1 MSPLL
6 EKLKKNSTIKDTSLL
21 SESKFFNA
29 KDMIQTSVPMLNVA
43 FFNLLIKE
51 KQMVDLANPFFKDF
65 DKLFIGWDDTY
76 NKLTKLHDDVTRNLP
91 NYPPYNIKQVEEN
104 HYVVELALAGF
115 AKQDIDVIF
124 EEGKLTVSG
133 KAADDND
140 NFIFKGIAN
149 RAFTRTFALDDTI
162 EIKDAEM
169 LNGMLKVF
177 LEKIVPEHKK
187 AKKIEVKDKA
197 ASVKDHFAKK
207 ELLTED

>member
-1 MSPLL
+1 
-6 EKLKKNSTIKDTSLL
+6 
-21 SESKFFNA
+21 
-29 KDMIQTSVPMLNVA
+29 
-43 FFNLLIKE
+43 
-51 KQMVDLANPFFKDF
+51 MVDLANPFFKDF

-76 NKLTKLHDDVTRNLP
+76 NKLTKLHDDVTKNIP
-91 NYPPYNIKQVEEN
+91 NYPPYNIKQVEDN
-104 HYVVELALAGF
+104 HYVIELALAGF
-115 AKQDIDVIF
+115 AKQDIDVVF

-133 KAADDND
+133 KADND

-197 ASVKDHFAKK
+197 AKAKDHFAKK
-207 ELLTED
+207 ELLTEE

>member
-1 MSPLL
+1 
-6 EKLKKNSTIKDTSLL
+6 
-21 SESKFFNA
+21 
-29 KDMIQTSVPMLNVA
+29 
-43 FFNLLIKE
+43 
-51 KQMVDLANPFFKDF
+51 MVDLNNPFFKDF

-76 NKLTKLHDDVTRNLP
+76 NKLTKLHDDVTKSLP

-115 AKQDIDVIF
+115 AKQDIDVVF

-162 EIKDAEM
+162 EINDAEM

-177 LEKIVPEHKK
+177 LERIIPEHKK
-187 AKKIEVKDKA
+187 AKKIDIKDKA
-197 ASVKDHFAKK
+197 AKAKAHFAEK
-207 ELLTED
+207 ELLTEEWN